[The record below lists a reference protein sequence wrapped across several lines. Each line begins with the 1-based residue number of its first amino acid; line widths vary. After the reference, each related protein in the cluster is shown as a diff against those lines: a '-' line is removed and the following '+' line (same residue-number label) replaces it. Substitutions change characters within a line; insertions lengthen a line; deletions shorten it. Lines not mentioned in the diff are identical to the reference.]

1 MTDLVEQAE
10 LFGCDVNTSVL
21 LGGKSYLHTGS
32 TVSSD
37 ERAAAEIIGLASM
50 GWSLRKI
57 AEKTGHSRNTVAMVA
72 RMGEKGGKLEP
83 LGDRLRAQALDA
95 VHSDVELGNS
105 LAEQVR
111 TCGGMEARERMVSSL
126 AALRRSCWV
135 GIKDLAGVV
144 PGQVGAAV
152 QVNVTVQ
159 GAAVTVEEYAGRLRS
174 LGVDCESDKTSPIA
188 RESGQLY
195 PAVCPVASDP
205 GTGTRDAGTG
215 AGMRDAGT
223 RGAGAGGG
231 GRARDGGPPRHTH

>member
-10 LFGCDVNTSVL
+10 LFGCDINTSVL
-21 LGGKSYLHTGS
+21 LGGKSYLHNGS

-37 ERAAAEIIGLASM
+37 ERAAAEIIGLA
-50 GWSLRKI
+50 
-57 AEKTGHSRNTVAMVA
+57 
-72 RMGEKGGKLEP
+72 RMGENGGKLEP

-95 VHSDVELGNS
+95 VHSDVERSNS

-159 GAAVTVEEYAGRLRS
+159 GAAVTVEEYAGRLQD
-174 LGVDCESDKTSPIA
+174 LGFDSESDAMAHIA
-188 RESGQLY
+188 GESGQLY

-205 GTGTRDAGTG
+205 DP
-215 AGMRDAGT
+215 GMRGAAT
-223 RGAGAGGG
+223 AGAGAGG
-231 GRARDGGPPRHTH
+231 ARTRRRPAPTHSLIRGSFHEQYRL